1 MADGFSADVPQIREH
16 AAKIAAVRDRFAAL
30 SAASA
35 AITRNDAAYG
45 LLCGWMSGIL
55 EERHEAQRTIHAY
68 VEENLR
74 LAEEALVRTGQDYA
88 ATDEAAANRIRRAG
102 NL

>member
-1 MADGFSADVPQIREH
+1 VADGFSADVDQIREH
-16 AAKIAAVRDRFAAL
+16 AAKIAAVRDRFAAI

-55 EERHEAQRTIHAY
+55 QERQEAQKTIYSY

-74 LAEEALVRTGQDYA
+74 LAEEALIRTGQDYA
-88 ATDEAAANRIRRAG
+88 ATDEAAADRIRRAG

>member
-1 MADGFSADVPQIREH
+1 MADGFSADVDQIREH
-16 AAKIAAVRDRFAAL
+16 AAKIAAVRDRFAAI

-55 EERHEAQRTIHAY
+55 QERQEAQKTIYSY

-74 LAEEALVRTGQDYA
+74 LAEEALIRTGQDYA
-88 ATDEAAANRIRRAG
+88 ATDEAAADRIRRAG

>member
-1 MADGFSADVPQIREH
+1 MPDGFSADTEQIREH
-16 AAKIAAVRDRFAAL
+16 AAKIAEVRDRFAAVT
-30 SAASA
+30 AASA
-35 AITRNDAAYG
+35 AITRDDAAYG

-55 EERHEAQRTIHAY
+55 EERHEAQKTILSY

-74 LAEEALVRTGQDYA
+74 LAQEALIRTGQDYA
-88 ATDEAAANRIRRAG
+88 ATDTAAADRIRRAG

>member
-1 MADGFSADVPQIREH
+1 MADGFSADVDQIHEH
-16 AAKIAAVRDRFAAL
+16 AAKIAAVRDRFAAIT
-30 SAASA
+30 AASA

-55 EERHEAQRTIHAY
+55 QERQEAQKTIYSY

-74 LAEEALVRTGQDYA
+74 LAQEALIRTGHDYTA
-88 ATDEAAANRIRRAG
+88 ADTAAADRIRRSG
-102 NL
+102 SL